1 MAQKK
6 IGEESRQT
14 IIFHIVESLKSFG
27 FDVLQTGSNTFAV
40 PIVEEGE
47 EGAVELVVKIP
58 KGPRDGSGYDPFE
71 AAQAYTFHEE
81 EKRKKAAKKAEKK
94 KPKEQEKGRIFSLF
108 FVYM

>member
-6 IGEESRQT
+6 IGEATRET
-14 IIFHIVESLKSFG
+14 LVFHITESLKSFG

-40 PIVEEGE
+40 PIVEDGE
-47 EGAVELVVKIP
+47 EGAVEIVLKIP

-71 AAQAYTFHEE
+71 AAQAYTFHQD

-94 KPKEQEKGRIFSLF
+94 KEQP
-108 FVYM
+108 

>member
-6 IGEESRQT
+6 LGEESRQT

-27 FDVLQTGSNTFAV
+27 FDVLQTGSNTFAI
-40 PIVEEGE
+40 PTVEDGE

-71 AAQAYTFHEE
+71 AAQAYEFHEE
-81 EKRKKAAKKAEKK
+81 VKRKKKEPKK
-94 KPKEQEKGRIFSLF
+94 KKE
-108 FVYM
+108 

>member
-6 IGEESRQT
+6 VGEKSRET
-14 IIFHIVESLKSFG
+14 LVFHITESLKSFG

-40 PIVEEGE
+40 PIVEDGE
-47 EGAVELVVKIP
+47 EGAVEIVLKIP

-71 AAQAYTFHEE
+71 AAQAYAFHED

-94 KPKEQEKGRIFSLF
+94 KEQP
-108 FVYM
+108 